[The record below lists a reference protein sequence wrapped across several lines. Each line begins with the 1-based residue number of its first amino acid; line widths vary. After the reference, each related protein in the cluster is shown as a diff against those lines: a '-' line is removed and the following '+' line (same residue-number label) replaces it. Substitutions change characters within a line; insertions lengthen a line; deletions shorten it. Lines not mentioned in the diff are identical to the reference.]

1 MLGVLAGFFVVWCI
15 ILVGMFVGRRGILG
29 ENARSVL
36 SALTFF
42 VASPALLFE
51 TLSKAKLHDV
61 FAAPLLVAAVGAVA
75 TAALFFVIV
84 RFLLKRSL
92 PESLM
97 SSMGASLANS
107 ANLGIPIAVYV
118 LGDASYVAPLL
129 IFQLAFFTPLFLMAL
144 DATTSTHRT
153 TPLGFVLMI
162 LRNPMIVGSGLGLL
176 VAATGWQ
183 VPRAG
188 DGADPPDRRRR
199 HSGHA
204 ARLRD
209 EPERLPAAAG
219 LGRRRI
225 DTLLASGFKLI
236 VHPLLAYL
244 FARFALGTGGPG
256 TLRGR
261 GHLRPAHGA
270 ERFCHRQP
278 LPDRPHRRQGHRADH
293 DHRGR
298 AGHDRRGAASRL
310 TPALPDTPPFPHQH
324 LRRTH

>member
-42 VASPALLFE
+42 VASPALLFD
-51 TLSKAKLHDV
+51 TLSKANVHDV

-75 TAALFFVIV
+75 TAGLFFVIV

-92 PESLM
+92 PESLI
-97 SSMGASLANS
+97 SSMSASLANS

-153 TPLGFVLMI
+153 TPLSFVLMI
-162 LRNPMIVGSGLGLL
+162 LRNPMIVGSGLGLA

-183 VPRAG
+183 VPPLVMEPIHLIGGAAIPAMLLAFGMSLNGSRPLQASAG
-188 DGADPPDRRRR
+188 
-199 HSGHA
+199 
-204 ARLRD
+204 
-209 EPERLPAAAG
+209 
-219 LGRRRI
+219 RRI
-225 DTLLASGFKLI
+225 DTLLACGFKLV

-244 FARFALGTGGPG
+244 FARFAL
-256 TLRGR
+256 
-261 GHLRPAHGA
+261 HLEDQALFA
-270 ERFCHRQP
+270 VVVTSA
-278 LPDRPHRRQGHRADH
+278 LPTAQNVFVI
-293 DHRGR
+293 
-298 AGHDRRGAASRL
+298 ASRYRTGL
-310 TPALPDTPPFPHQH
+310 AVAKDTVLVTTVVAVPAMIVVAL
-324 LRRTH
+324 LLA

>member
-15 ILVGMFVGRRGILG
+15 ILVGMFVGRRGVLG

-42 VASPALLFE
+42 VASPALLFD
-51 TLSKAKLHDV
+51 TLSKANVHEV

-75 TAALFFVIV
+75 TAGLFFVIV

-92 PESLM
+92 PESLI
-97 SSMGASLANS
+97 SSMSASLANS

-153 TPLGFVLMI
+153 TPLSFVLMI
-162 LRNPMIVGSGLGLL
+162 LRNPMIVGSGLGLA

-183 VPRAG
+183 VPPLVMEPIHLIGGAAIPAMLLAFGMSLNGSRPLQASAG
-188 DGADPPDRRRR
+188 
-199 HSGHA
+199 
-204 ARLRD
+204 
-209 EPERLPAAAG
+209 
-219 LGRRRI
+219 RRI
-225 DTLLASGFKLI
+225 DTLLACGFKLV

-244 FARFALGTGGPG
+244 FARFAL
-256 TLRGR
+256 
-261 GHLRPAHGA
+261 HLEDQALFA
-270 ERFCHRQP
+270 VVVTSA
-278 LPDRPHRRQGHRADH
+278 LPTAQNVFVI
-293 DHRGR
+293 
-298 AGHDRRGAASRL
+298 ASRYRTGL
-310 TPALPDTPPFPHQH
+310 AVAKDTVLVTTVVAVPAMIVVAL
-324 LRRTH
+324 LLA